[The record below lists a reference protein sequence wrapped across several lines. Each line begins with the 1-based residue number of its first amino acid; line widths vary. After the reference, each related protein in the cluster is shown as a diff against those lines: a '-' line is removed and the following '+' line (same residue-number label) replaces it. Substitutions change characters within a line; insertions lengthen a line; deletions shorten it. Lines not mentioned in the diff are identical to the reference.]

1 MYITNQ
7 SSASNSPHQLQ
18 IHIVRSHRWMDGWTE
33 TNRRYRDGTQM
44 IVYREGVELCLPTAE
59 TSVKKQKVTRITAVV
74 DERQLLLILG

>member
-1 MYITNQ
+1 
-7 SSASNSPHQLQ
+7 
-18 IHIVRSHRWMDGWTE
+18 
-33 TNRRYRDGTQM
+33 M